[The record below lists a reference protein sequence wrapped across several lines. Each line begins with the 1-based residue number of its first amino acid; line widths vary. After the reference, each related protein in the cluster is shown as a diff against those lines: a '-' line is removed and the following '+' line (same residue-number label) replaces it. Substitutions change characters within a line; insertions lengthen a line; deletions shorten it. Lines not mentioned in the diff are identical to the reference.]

1 MKAKITLTFK
11 KAKKEDPENHIPAN
25 FTAIPGKVVGQ
36 LVPETISKYPQF
48 PQIKSKSRSS
58 AVGREG
64 GQTALEVPDH
74 EQCGHWPG

>member
-11 KAKKEDPENHIPAN
+11 KAKKEDPAN